1 MSFAT
6 ASEFGTTHSQETD
19 SLKQLFDDQFAELSE
34 TLGLAESSWCS
45 CCDVSCCDTT
55 IEEE

>member
-34 TLGLAESSWCS
+34 TLGLGESSWCS
-45 CCDVSCCDTT
+45 CCDVSCCDTV
-55 IEEE
+55 EEE